1 MPELP
6 EVETLKR
13 QLENVLLNKKI
24 SQIEI
29 LRSKN
34 FIGDPKVLET
44 KTITQIKR
52 KAKVIIIYFQKEFPC
67 LLVHLKMTGQLIF
80 DDQKNRVFG
89 GHPNNDFFASL
100 PSKYTRVIIHF
111 SDNSKLFFNDQR
123 TFGWL
128 KIISSQ
134 VNFDQEFKNL
144 NGIEPFSP
152 IFTWQNLKTNL
163 FSSRPIKLVILDQ
176 SKIAGIGNIYAN
188 DGLFLSRLL
197 PTRKANSLSDKD
209 WQNLAKSLK
218 KILSLS
224 LLLGGT
230 SQTNYIHLDGK
241 KGNYQDHFL
250 VYRKDNQPC
259 PKCQNPIQKIKLGGR
274 GTFFCPICQ
283 K

>member
-13 QLENVLLNKKI
+13 QLENVLLAKKI
-24 SQIEI
+24 SQIDI

-34 FIGDPKVLET
+34 FLGNPKTLLN

-52 KAKVIIIYFQKEFPC
+52 KAKVIIISFDKNFPC
-67 LLVHLKMTGQLIF
+67 LLIHLKMTGQLIF
-80 DDQKNRVFG
+80 DDQKNRIFG
-89 GHPNNDFFASL
+89 GHPNNDFFSSL

-134 VNFDQEFKNL
+134 NQFDQEFKNL

-152 IFTWQNLKTNL
+152 LFTWQNLKASL
-163 FSSRPIKLVILDQ
+163 FSSRPIKLAILDQ

-188 DGLFLSRLL
+188 DGLFLSKLL
-197 PTRKANSLSDKD
+197 PTRKANSLTDKD
-209 WQNLAKSLK
+209 WQNLTASLN

-224 LLLGGT
+224 LSLGGT

-250 VYRKDNQPC
+250 VYRKDGQNC
-259 PKCQNPIQKIKLGGR
+259 PSCQGKIVKIKLGGR
-274 GTFFCPICQ
+274 GTFYCPSCQ